1 MVVFTPLLIY
11 LIILVAAW
19 CAFLVALRYEKAKR
33 AQWGAKRT
41 EAIECAL
48 SLRAAID
55 SLSAEYE
62 ESTPML
68 GTTNQLNKLGEL
80 QNEVC
85 NILEQLQHYKPNR
98 TVLLLD
104 SDMSSIEQSERRLND
119 LSKRIRELQRVM
131 KVTT

>member
-19 CAFLVALRYEKAKR
+19 CAFLVAFRYEKAKR
-33 AQWGAKRT
+33 AQCCAKRT

-55 SLSAEYE
+55 SFSAEYE

-85 NILEQLQHYKPNR
+85 NILEQG
-98 TVLLLD
+98 D
-104 SDMSSIEQSERRLND
+104 
-119 LSKRIRELQRVM
+119 
-131 KVTT
+131 